1 MSNDYFIR
9 CVESKKPQL
18 LHLAVQLGLLKESGD
33 TPGQYYEALR
43 GVAWCP
49 IGRLYL
55 PIIDQEQ
62 PVPISDPVTG
72 EAYFH
77 ANIRVPFDS
86 LLEYAHDV
94 YAADPS
100 DELGAGLATMADYF
114 LLNADGTQARPAVPA
129 VVFA

>member
-9 CVESKKPQL
+9 CVESKVPSL
-18 LHLAVQLGLLKESGD
+18 MSLAVQLGLLKESSE
-33 TPGQYYEALR
+33 TPGQYYEALQ

-49 IGRLYL
+49 IGRLYQ
-55 PIIDQEQ
+55 PVVDQEK
-62 PVPISDPVTG
+62 PVPIGDVSG

-86 LLEYAHDV
+86 LLEYAQGV
-94 YAADPS
+94 YAANPS
-100 DELGAGLATMADYF
+100 EELGAGLATMGDYF
-114 LLNADGTQARPAVPA
+114 LLTTDGTQRRPAVPA